1 MNNADESKKMEERV
15 TIHKSPLSIQNWDRV
30 WRKFKAVPRDKD

>member
-1 MNNADESKKMEERV
+1 MLMKVRKWKKEF

-30 WRKFKAVPRDKD
+30 WRKFKAVPTIKD